1 MSTSTHATLPAAAPR
16 AEAPQPPPPDLSVV
30 IVSWNT
36 RPELRTCLASVFA
49 GLGATSAQVVVVD
62 NDSDDGSADMVEAE
76 FPAAVVVRNP
86 ANVGF
91 ATACN
96 VGLSVA
102 DGRIVLLLNPDT
114 RVLGDVLPATVA
126 YLDAR
131 PDVGA
136 MGCRVLTPGG
146 DVSPTCFRDPSVL
159 NTALGVTGLAHLP
172 WPAWLGRE
180 RMTRWRRDSERD
192 VDVVTGCYLAVPR
205 RVIDAVGGLDEGYFF
220 CGEESDWCR
229 QIRAAGG
236 RCGSHRSATSST
248 PRAWRAP
255 RSITTA
261 SSCSTPASCATP
273 AATTAGWPGGRC
285 GPSAGCSRR
294 AAARRG
300 RSSRRPGATGPA
312 GRTPAPGATT
322 SPGSCVTSPR

>member
-1 MSTSTHATLPAAAPR
+1 MSTSTHATLPAAGPR
-16 AEAPQPPPPDLSVV
+16 AEAPQPPLPDLSVV

-229 QIRAAGG
+229 QIRAGGVGGAVRTGRRHRPHLGRGG
-236 RCGSHRSATSST
+236 RQDRSPPSAPARRR
-248 PRAWRAP
+248 PRALRP
-255 RSITTA
+255 PQRR
-261 SSCSTPASCATP
+261 
-273 AATTAGWPGGRC
+273 PGGRVGDV
-285 GPSAGCSRR
+285 GPPLDVLGDPQRGVGGPR
-294 AAARRG
+294 VDPARRG
-300 RSSRRPGATGPA
+300 PPGARPRPARLLRPGRA
-312 GRTPAPGATT
+312 
-322 SPGSCVTSPR
+322 